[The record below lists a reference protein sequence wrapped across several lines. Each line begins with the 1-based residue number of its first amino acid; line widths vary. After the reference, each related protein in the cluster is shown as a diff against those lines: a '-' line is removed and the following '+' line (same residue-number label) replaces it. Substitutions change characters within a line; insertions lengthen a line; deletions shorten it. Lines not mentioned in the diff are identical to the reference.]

1 MTIFLQAF
9 AILALVTGAAFSTL
23 GVLGFFRLPD
33 VYTRLHATGKV
44 SIFGVVLLVVAAAV
58 LTPLGFGKGLVL
70 IFMLVLGGPVASHA
84 IASAAHSIG
93 IPLARSPRDDLD
105 SVQHATPSDP

>member
-93 IPLARSPRDDLD
+93 IPLVRSTRDDLD
-105 SVQHATPSDP
+105 GVQHAKPSDP